1 MGIAGG
7 ELIVLDL
14 DTNEVLAVRR
24 GYALYAGQWQL
35 TTVCPKYGY
44 EGGWDK
50 FGHFT
55 YWFVGKVLRPQGWKE
70 SFDRLEKTRRSR
82 PDR

>member
-1 MGIAGG
+1 VAA
-7 ELIVLDL
+7 E
-14 DTNEVLAVRR
+14 
-24 GYALYAGQWQL
+24 